1 VFSPAGSSTERVES
15 VSAQGVPEA
24 TLEFEEVRQRSLWLD
39 AFERLIR
46 NKTAM
51 MGLVIAIAV
60 VLAALM
66 GGWLAPKDYL
76 KTNINRIAEL
86 PSRDHYLG
94 TDLVGRDVLSRL
106 LHGARTAVFVAV
118 VTIVIGNAI
127 GITIGAISGYVGGRV
142 DDFLM
147 RVTDVL
153 FSFPDLLMAAFLSAT
168 VRNPVVEQMSK
179 LRIYTGWEILEE
191 TIYIDYLIL
200 FGALAMVNWPGTARL
215 IRGQILS
222 LRERDFIRA
231 EVALGMSGWQIVR
244 KHLIPNSIAPVIV
257 GVSLSV
263 GAVMLSE
270 SSLSFLGFG
279 IQPPGA
285 SWGNMINNNLAL
297 WRIHPWLVAI
307 PGLWLAIAVFGFNF
321 LGDGLNDALNPRQIR
336 R

>member
-1 VFSPAGSSTERVES
+1 MREQSTADE
-15 VSAQGVPEA
+15 
-24 TLEFEEVRQRSLWLD
+24 TLEFEEISQRSLWLD
-39 AFERLIR
+39 AFERLVR

-60 VLAALM
+60 ILAALF
-66 GGWLAPKDYL
+66 GGWIAPKDYL
-76 KTNINRIAEL
+76 KTNINRIAET

-94 TDLVGRDVLSRL
+94 TDLVGRDVFSRL

-118 VTIVIGNAI
+118 VTIVISNAI
-127 GITIGAISGYVGGRV
+127 GITVGAVSGYVGGKV

-153 FSFPDLLMAAFLSAT
+153 FSFPDLLLAAFISAT

-179 LRIYTGWEILEE
+179 LRAATGWAVLDE

-231 EVALGMSGWQIVR
+231 EIALGVSGWMIVR
-244 KHLIPNSIAPVIV
+244 RHLIPNSISPVIV
-257 GVSLSV
+257 GISLSV

-285 SWGNMINNNLAL
+285 SWGNMINSNLAL
-297 WRIHPWLVAI
+297 WRIHPWLVAV

>member
-1 VFSPAGSSTERVES
+1 MREQSIADEP
-15 VSAQGVPEA
+15 
-24 TLEFEEVRQRSLWLD
+24 LEFEEIRQRSLWLD

-51 MGLVIAIAV
+51 MGLIIAIAV
-60 VLAALM
+60 ILAALF
-66 GGWLAPKDYL
+66 GGWIAPKDYL
-76 KTNINRIAEL
+76 KTNINRIAET

-94 TDLVGRDVLSRL
+94 TDLVGRDVFSRL

-118 VTIVIGNAI
+118 VTIVISNAI
-127 GITIGAISGYVGGRV
+127 GITVGAVSGYVGGKV

-153 FSFPDLLMAAFLSAT
+153 FSFPDLLLAAFISAT

-179 LRIYTGWEILEE
+179 LRAATGWALLDE

-231 EVALGMSGWQIVR
+231 EIALGVSGWMIVR
-244 KHLIPNSIAPVIV
+244 KHLIPNAIAPVIV

-285 SWGNMINNNLAL
+285 SWGNMINSNLAL
-297 WRIHPWLVAI
+297 WRIHPWLVAV

>member
-1 VFSPAGSSTERVES
+1 MRE
-15 VSAQGVPEA
+15 QGATDEA
-24 TLEFEEVRQRSLWLD
+24 FEFEEIRQRSLWLD
-39 AFERLIR
+39 AFERLVR

-51 MGLVIAIAV
+51 MGLIIAIAV
-60 VLAALM
+60 IFAALL
-66 GGWLAPKDYL
+66 GGWVAPKDYL
-76 KTNINRIAEL
+76 KTNINRIAET
-86 PSRDHYLG
+86 PSGDHYLG
-94 TDLVGRDVLSRL
+94 TDLVGRDVFSRL

-118 VTIVIGNAI
+118 VTIVISNAI
-127 GITIGAISGYVGGRV
+127 GITVGAVSGYVGGKV

-153 FSFPDLLMAAFLSAT
+153 FSFPDLLLAAFISAT

-179 LRIYTGWEILEE
+179 LRAATGWGVLEE

-231 EVALGMSGWQIVR
+231 EIALGVSGWTIVR

-257 GVSLSV
+257 GISLSV

-285 SWGNMINNNLAL
+285 SWGNMINSNLAL

-307 PGLWLAIAVFGFNF
+307 PGIWLAIAVFGFNF

>member
-1 VFSPAGSSTERVES
+1 MREQSIADDTF
-15 VSAQGVPEA
+15 
-24 TLEFEEVRQRSLWLD
+24 EFEEIRQRSLWLD

-60 VLAALM
+60 ILAALF
-66 GGWLAPKDYL
+66 GGWIAPKDYL
-76 KTNINRIAEL
+76 KTNINRIAET
-86 PSRDHYLG
+86 PSHDHYLG
-94 TDLVGRDVLSRL
+94 TDLVGRDVFSRL

-118 VTIVIGNAI
+118 VTIVISNAI
-127 GITIGAISGYVGGRV
+127 GITIGAVSGYVGGKV

-153 FSFPDLLMAAFLSAT
+153 FSFPDLLLAAFISAT

-179 LRIYTGWEILEE
+179 LRAATGWALLDE

-231 EVALGMSGWQIVR
+231 EIALGVSGWMIVR

-257 GVSLSV
+257 GISLSV

-285 SWGNMINNNLAL
+285 SWGNMINSNLAL
-297 WRIHPWLVAI
+297 WRIHPWLVAV

>member
-1 VFSPAGSSTERVES
+1 MRQ
-15 VSAQGVPEA
+15 QGVTDEA
-24 TLEFEEVRQRSLWLD
+24 FEFEEIRQRSLWLD

-60 VLAALM
+60 ILAALL
-66 GGWLAPKDYL
+66 GGWVAPKDYL
-76 KTNINRIAEL
+76 KTNINRIAEP
-86 PSRDHYLG
+86 PSGDHYLG
-94 TDLVGRDVLSRL
+94 TDLVGRDVFSRL

-127 GITIGAISGYVGGRV
+127 GITVGAVSGYVGGKV

-153 FSFPDLLMAAFLSAT
+153 FSFPDLLLAAFISAT

-179 LRIYTGWEILEE
+179 LRAATGWSVLEE

-231 EVALGMSGWQIVR
+231 EIALGVSGWIIVR

-257 GVSLSV
+257 GISLSV

-285 SWGNMINNNLAL
+285 SWGNMINSNLAL
-297 WRIHPWLVAI
+297 WRIYPWLVAI
-307 PGLWLAIAVFGFNF
+307 PGIWLAIAVFGFNF

>member
-1 VFSPAGSSTERVES
+1 MKERSIADE
-15 VSAQGVPEA
+15 
-24 TLEFEEVRQRSLWLD
+24 TLEFEEIRQRSLWLD

-51 MGLVIAIAV
+51 MGLIIAIAV
-60 VLAALM
+60 ILAALF
-66 GGWLAPKDYL
+66 GGWIAPKDYL
-76 KTNINRIAEL
+76 KTNINRIAET

-94 TDLVGRDVLSRL
+94 TDLVGRDVFSRL

-118 VTIVIGNAI
+118 VTIVISNAI
-127 GITIGAISGYVGGRV
+127 GITIGAVSGYVGGKV

-153 FSFPDLLMAAFLSAT
+153 FSFPDLLLAAFISAT

-179 LRIYTGWEILEE
+179 LRAATGWALLDE

-231 EVALGMSGWQIVR
+231 EIALGVSGWMIVR

-285 SWGNMINNNLAL
+285 SWGNMINSNLAL
-297 WRIHPWLVAI
+297 WRIHPWLVAV